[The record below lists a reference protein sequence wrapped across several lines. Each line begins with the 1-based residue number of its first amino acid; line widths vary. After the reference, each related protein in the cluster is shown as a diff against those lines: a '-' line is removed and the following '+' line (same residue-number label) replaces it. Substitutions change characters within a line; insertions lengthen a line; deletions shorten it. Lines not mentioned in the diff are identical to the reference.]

1 MTRPRKV
8 GTLTVSPTIWIL
20 TLVLILGL
28 LAFDYFFHV
37 RKAHIPTIG
46 EAALW
51 TGIYQGIALLFGIS
65 VFVFGG
71 PTMGTEYFAG
81 WITELALS
89 VDNLFVFLVI
99 LGAFAVPREFQ
110 QKVLLFGIAFAII
123 ARGSMIALG
132 AVAIEHL
139 SWTFYF
145 FGAILLYTAIK
156 MLWDEV
162 HEDCDEDGEEEKD
175 GLFVRVVRKFLPAS
189 EDFDGDR
196 LFTIENGKRVF
207 TPMLLVMIAIGGT
220 DLLFALDSIPAIF
233 GLTQNTYIVFTATA
247 FSLLGL
253 RQMFFLIDGLL
264 DRLVYLSFGLSII
277 LAFIGVKLVF
287 HALHENELG
296 FINGGEPVLAVPEI
310 TTQVSLSVIVGV
322 LLLTVLVSLLSPR
335 GRAQAAVDN
344 AHREAQAYIEMTYG
358 SFEEKRDTM
367 YERMIAHEKIV
378 ESLPP
383 RFQDMVVE
391 EKNVRELLADAHRIR
406 DRRSAF
412 NAHGERSDEQPE
424 GLQVTRPDGT
434 VATDANGNVIT
445 VVKEQEIL
453 AEKEAKHRA
462 REQARAE
469 HAARKS

>member
-1 MTRPRKV
+1 M
-8 GTLTVSPTIWIL
+8 TVSPLIWAVTII
-20 TLVLILGL
+20 VVLGL
-28 LAFDYFFHV
+28 LAFDYIFHV
-37 RKAHIPTIG
+37 RKAHIPSLR
-46 EAALW
+46 EAAVW
-51 TGIYQGIALLFGIS
+51 SALYVGVALAFG
-65 VFVFGG
+65 VVVLVVGG
-71 PTMGTEYFAG
+71 VDMGTEYFAG
-81 WITELALS
+81 YVTEKALS
-89 VDNLFVFLVI
+89 VDNLFVFLI
-99 LGAFAVPREFQ
+99 IISGFAVPREDQ
-110 QKVLLFGIAFAII
+110 QKVLLFGITFAII
-123 ARGSMIALG
+123 ARSGMIALG
-132 AVAIEHL
+132 AAAIDNL
-139 SWTFYF
+139 SWAFYL
-145 FGAILLYTAIK
+145 FGAILLVTAVK
-156 MLWDEV
+156 MIRDELR
-162 HEDCDEDGEEEKD
+162 EGPQEESE
-175 GLFVRVVRKFLPAS
+175 GVFVRLVKKVLPATD
-189 EDFDGDR
+189 EYDGDKF
-196 LFTIENGKRVF
+196 FTIEDGKRVL
-207 TPMLLVMIAIGGT
+207 TPMLLVMIAIGAT
-220 DLLFALDSIPAIF
+220 DILFALDSIPAIF

-406 DRRSAF
+406 DKRSAF